1 MARPSSPAAAIAEIW
16 TDEDAP
22 EAREFTRARRVLAI
36 GGGLLLV
43 LLLLAA
49 VVPIGGAVIASGAVG
64 VETRVK
70 RIANPTGGTIA
81 AILVENGQKVEQG
94 QLLMRLKDKVSGAE
108 AQYSGLSVEQLL
120 AQRARLEAE
129 QSGSGRVVF
138 APALLDAGTPT
149 AAQAMSD
156 ELKLFATRQAEQTQ
170 MHAQLQARIAQYG
183 EQNRGYNAQIA
194 SLQRQLALIK
204 PELDDVRLLWE
215 KKLVT
220 ITHLTQ
226 LEPTAA
232 PLDGQIASLQ
242 ANIAETDA
250 HVSETREQSIQVDQ
264 TRRID
269 AASQLEQVNAAL
281 NDQSVRSISANVQK
295 QETEIRAPYA
305 GTVEKLAY
313 TTVGDVVRPAE
324 PIMEIVPS
332 GQLTVIEAMVRPSDI
347 DQLAVG
353 QKARIRFTAFAY
365 TSTPEIPGKVTYV
378 ATDRTT
384 NPDTGAAFYSVRV
397 EIDRQ
402 ALAAQHLQLR
412 SGMPAELFIGTGERS
427 LLSYLT
433 KPLRDQIARAFRGD

>member
-204 PELDDVRLLWE
+204 PELDDVRQLWE
-215 KKLVT
+215 QKLVT
-220 ITHLTQ
+220 ISQ
-226 LEPTAA
+226 LNELERTAA
-232 PLDGQIASLQ
+232 SIDGQIASLQ

>member
-22 EAREFTRARRVLAI
+22 EAREFTRAGRVLAI

-204 PELDDVRLLWE
+204 PELDDVRQLWE
-215 KKLVT
+215 QKLVT
-220 ITHLTQ
+220 ISQ
-226 LEPTAA
+226 LNELERTAA
-232 PLDGQIASLQ
+232 SIDGQIASLQ

>member
-204 PELDDVRLLWE
+204 PELDDVRQLWE
-215 KKLVT
+215 QKLVT
-220 ITHLTQ
+220 ISQ
-226 LEPTAA
+226 LNELERTAA
-232 PLDGQIASLQ
+232 SIDGQIASLQ

-332 GQLTVIEAMVRPSDI
+332 GQLTVIVAMVRPSDI

>member
-1 MARPSSPAAAIAEIW
+1 MARPASPAAAVAEIW

-22 EAREFTRARRVLAI
+22 EVREFTRARRVLAI
-36 GGGLLLV
+36 GGGLLMV

-70 RIANPTGGTIA
+70 RIANPSGGTIA
-81 AILVENGQKVEQG
+81 AILVENGQHVEQG
-94 QLLMRLKDKVSGAE
+94 QLLMRLKDKVPGAE
-108 AQYSGLSVEQLL
+108 AEYSGLSVEQLL
-120 AQRARLEAE
+120 AERARLEAE

-138 APALLDAGTPT
+138 APALLNAGTPT

-156 ELKLFATRQAEQTQ
+156 ELKLFATRQAEQVQ
-170 MHAQLQARIAQYG
+170 MHAQLDARIAQYG

-204 PELDDVRLLWE
+204 PELDDVRQLWE
-215 KKLVT
+215 QKLVT
-220 ITHLTQ
+220 ISQ
-226 LEPTAA
+226 LNELERTAA
-232 PLDGQIASLQ
+232 SIDGNIASLQ

-281 NDQSVRSISANVQK
+281 NDQSVRSISATVQK

-313 TTVGDVVRPAE
+313 TTIGDVVRPAE
-324 PIMEIVPS
+324 PIMEIVPT
-332 GQLTVIEAMVRPSDI
+332 GQLTVIETMVRPSDI

-384 NPDTGAAFYSVRV
+384 NPDTGAAFYNVRV

-412 SGMPAELFIGTGERS
+412 SGMPAEVFIGTGERS
-427 LLSYLT
+427 LLSYMT

>member
-204 PELDDVRLLWE
+204 PELDDVRQLWE
-215 KKLVT
+215 QKLVT
-220 ITHLTQ
+220 ISQ
-226 LEPTAA
+226 LNELERTAA
-232 PLDGQIASLQ
+232 SIDGQIASLQ

-365 TSTPEIPGKVTYV
+365 ASTPEIPGKVTYV